1 MIYFTSDQ
9 HFGHVNIIKYTG
21 RPFEWSEAGAIECAV
36 HIRDEYNRVVSD
48 DDLVFHLGDYSL
60 LKSADR
66 EKFIPLISSL
76 KGHKV
81 LILGNHD
88 SESKTFYKS
97 CGFLDVVKELKFS
110 YFYLCHYPLTDEDR
124 GDKNAEMYFR
134 HFKVSNCSTII
145 HGHTH
150 QRNPECSDNIR
161 RFNVCVDYPENQFK
175 PVSIQG
181 IPEKEIESYFS
192 KLLRNIKS

>member
-81 LILGNHD
+81 LIPL
-88 SESKTFYKS
+88 
-97 CGFLDVVKELKFS
+97 CVKLVCDISSIFVS
-110 YFYLCHYPLTDEDR
+110 YFT
-124 GDKNAEMYFR
+124 F
-134 HFKVSNCSTII
+134 
-145 HGHTH
+145 
-150 QRNPECSDNIR
+150 
-161 RFNVCVDYPENQFK
+161 
-175 PVSIQG
+175 
-181 IPEKEIESYFS
+181 FS
-192 KLLRNIKS
+192 M

>member
-81 LILGNHD
+81 LIPL
-88 SESKTFYKS
+88 
-97 CGFLDVVKELKFS
+97 CVKLVCDISSIFVS
-110 YFYLCHYPLTDEDR
+110 YFTFL
-124 GDKNAEMYFR
+124 
-134 HFKVSNCSTII
+134 
-145 HGHTH
+145 
-150 QRNPECSDNIR
+150 
-161 RFNVCVDYPENQFK
+161 NVTAFF
-175 PVSIQG
+175 SF
-181 IPEKEIESYFS
+181 FS
-192 KLLRNIKS
+192 KRGCGGKSFFFFLNHF